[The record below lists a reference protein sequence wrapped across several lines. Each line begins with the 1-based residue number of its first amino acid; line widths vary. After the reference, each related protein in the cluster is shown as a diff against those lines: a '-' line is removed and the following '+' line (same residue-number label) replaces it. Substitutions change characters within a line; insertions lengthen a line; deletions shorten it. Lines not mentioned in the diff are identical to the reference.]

1 MASSLNDLALLN
13 PDGSMD
19 TSFNPGQG
27 ANDSVNAVA
36 LSGNQFV
43 IGGAFTAYNGT
54 GVGYYARVNADGS
67 VDSAF
72 STSQGSG
79 ANAPVRAA
87 AVQPDGKVVIGGDFT
102 AINGVTR
109 NYLARLNADG
119 SLDTSFDPGNTLN
132 GSVYALALPSSPVL

>member
-1 MASSLNDLALLN
+1 MLRGWCLSGLAVLANDETH
-13 PDGSMD
+13 PDGNFSSYNGVGFNNLLLLHKDGSLD
-19 TSFNPGQG
+19 TAFNPGQG

-36 LSGNQFV
+36 LSGNQLNQFV

-54 GVGYYARVNADGS
+54 GVCYYARVNADGS

-79 ANAPVRAA
+79 ANAPVRAV

-102 AINGVTR
+102 AVNGVTR
-109 NYLARLNADG
+109 NYRAR
-119 SLDTSFDPGNTLN
+119 SE
-132 GSVYALALPSSPVL
+132 